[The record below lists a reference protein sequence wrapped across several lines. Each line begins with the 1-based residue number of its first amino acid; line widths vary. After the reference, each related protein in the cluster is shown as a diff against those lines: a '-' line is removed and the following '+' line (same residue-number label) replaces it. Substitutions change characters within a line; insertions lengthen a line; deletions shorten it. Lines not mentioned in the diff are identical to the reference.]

1 MTALR
6 ITSEQRRARLARRH
20 LLATRSDDPIAV
32 AGALVGL
39 HATDPA
45 SVLMSATARMN
56 PPDPSKLERA
66 LYEDR
71 SLVRLLG
78 MRRTV
83 FVVPVDLAAVVQ
95 SAATADIAAKERRRI
110 VQLVVL
116 AGVADDPEAWLAAV
130 EGATLEAL
138 AARGEATAAELV
150 SDVPELGVQVE
161 VNQGKNYAGK
171 IGMSTQ
177 VLFLL
182 AAEGR
187 IIRGRPR
194 GTWLSTLYRWARSE
208 TWIPGGIPEIAVD
221 DARTEL
227 ARRWLAAF
235 GPAHRGDLR
244 WWTGWSARNTAAAL
258 DGLDVVEVTLD
269 TGPGLM
275 LAGDAEPVAPVEPWA
290 ALLPALDPTTMG
302 WSERS
307 WYLGNHRPR
316 LFDRSGNAGPTVWW
330 EGRVVG
336 GWAQRKDGEIAVR
349 FLEEVP
355 AEAVDAVTREAD
367 RVAGV
372 LGPLRVTPRFRTPL
386 ERELIS

>member
-1 MTALR
+1 MQ
-6 ITSEQRRARLARRH
+6 I
-20 LLATRSDDPIAV
+20 
-32 AGALVGL
+32 
-39 HATDPA
+39 
-45 SVLMSATARMN
+45 
-56 PPDPSKLERA
+56 
-66 LYEDR
+66 
-71 SLVRLLG
+71 
-78 MRRTV
+78 
-83 FVVPVDLAAVVQ
+83 
-95 SAATADIAAKERRRI
+95 
-110 VQLVVL
+110 
-116 AGVADDPEAWLAAV
+116 
-130 EGATLEAL
+130 
-138 AARGEATAAELV
+138 
-150 SDVPELGVQVE
+150 E
-161 VNQGKNYAGK
+161 VNRGKNYAGK
-171 IGMSTQ
+171 VGMSTQ
-177 VLFLL
+177 VLLLL

-194 GTWLSTLYRWARSE
+194 GTWLSTLYRWAPSE

-258 DGLDVVEVTLD
+258 DGLDVLEVTLD

-307 WYLGNHRPR
+307 WYLGDHRPR

-336 GWAQRKDGEIAVR
+336 GWAQRKDGEIAIR

-355 AEAVDAVTREAD
+355 AEAVDAVAREAD

-372 LGPLRVTPRFRTPL
+372 LGPLRVTPRFGTPL

>member
-1 MTALR
+1 
-6 ITSEQRRARLARRH
+6 
-20 LLATRSDDPIAV
+20 
-32 AGALVGL
+32 
-39 HATDPA
+39 
-45 SVLMSATARMN
+45 
-56 PPDPSKLERA
+56 
-66 LYEDR
+66 
-71 SLVRLLG
+71 
-78 MRRTV
+78 
-83 FVVPVDLAAVVQ
+83 
-95 SAATADIAAKERRRI
+95 
-110 VQLVVL
+110 
-116 AGVADDPEAWLAAV
+116 
-130 EGATLEAL
+130 
-138 AARGEATAAELV
+138 
-150 SDVPELGVQVE
+150 VQVE

-171 IGMSTQ
+171 VGMSTQ
-177 VLFLL
+177 VLSLL

-194 GTWLSTLYRWARSE
+194 GTWLSTLYRWAPSE

-258 DGLDVVEVTLD
+258 DGLDVLEVTLD

-275 LAGDAEPVAPVEPWA
+275 LANDAEPEAPVEPWA

-307 WYLGNHRPR
+307 WYLGDHRPR

-336 GWAQRKDGEIAVR
+336 GWAQRKDGEIAIR

-355 AEAVDAVTREAD
+355 AEAVDAVAREAD

-372 LGPLRVTPRFRTPL
+372 LGPLRVTPRFGTPL

>member
-20 LLATRSDDPIAV
+20 LLATRSDDPVAV

-45 SVLMSATARMN
+45 SVLMSATARMD

-95 SAATADIAAKERRRI
+95 SAATAEIAAKERRRI

-116 AGVADDPEAWLAAV
+116 AGVADDPGAWLTAV

-182 AAEGR
+182 E
-187 IIRGRPR
+187 
-194 GTWLSTLYRWARSE
+194 
-208 TWIPGGIPEIAVD
+208 
-221 DARTEL
+221 
-227 ARRWLAAF
+227 RRWPDHPGAS
-235 GPAHRGDLR
+235 PRDL
-244 WWTGWSARNTAAAL
+244 
-258 DGLDVVEVTLD
+258 VEHPVPVGTERDMD
-269 TGPGLM
+269 TRRDSRDCG
-275 LAGDAEPVAPVEPWA
+275 
-290 ALLPALDPTTMG
+290 
-302 WSERS
+302 
-307 WYLGNHRPR
+307 
-316 LFDRSGNAGPTVWW
+316 
-330 EGRVVG
+330 
-336 GWAQRKDGEIAVR
+336 
-349 FLEEVP
+349 
-355 AEAVDAVTREAD
+355 
-367 RVAGV
+367 
-372 LGPLRVTPRFRTPL
+372 
-386 ERELIS
+386 